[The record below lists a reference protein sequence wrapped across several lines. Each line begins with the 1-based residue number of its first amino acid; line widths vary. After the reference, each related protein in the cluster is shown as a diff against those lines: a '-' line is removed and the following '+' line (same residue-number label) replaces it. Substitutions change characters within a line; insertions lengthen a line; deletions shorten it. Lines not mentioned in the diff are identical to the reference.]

1 MSQPPPMQRHS
12 VLTGVRVI
20 EVGQVVA
27 APHCGLLLAAAGADV
42 IKVER
47 PPAGD
52 DTRQNPGFYPSGVSA
67 YFAQQNWGK
76 RSVLLDLTA
85 EPGKAA
91 FRRLL
96 AGADVLIE
104 NLRPGAIGRLG
115 FGWEQVSAVNPAL
128 VMCSISAFGQN
139 GPDSARPG
147 YGALAE
153 ARAGLYE
160 MTGEP
165 DGPPMSGQIPVA
177 DMMAAD
183 RAFGMICAA
192 LVGRARTGRGDYL
205 DVSLLDCA
213 VEIQDWAP
221 ERFTASDG
229 QDRPTR
235 RGRYDDALVPWGQF
249 ATTDGWIV
257 LIVSSDRFWPGLA
270 RLLGDLDPA
279 RRPELADLAAR
290 REHRDEIY
298 AAVARWAARLSS
310 DEALARL
317 GEAGVP
323 ADRVATIA
331 DVVADPH
338 LRARGM
344 FATLPSSAGR
354 PVLAPALRFASGAD
368 RPARDAPALGQHT
381 EEVLAEVGAT
391 AGAGADGPAEAS
403 FTKTLSDT
411 DLILFGGLTGD
422 QHPVHTDETSY
433 AARAAGGRTIH
444 AVFLLGL
451 MSTAVSR
458 LMQRRGLRTRFGGVR
473 SLRFLAAA
481 HPGDT
486 VRATARLVGIG
497 PDRVLRVTITATSDT
512 GTLLADGVAEME
524 LS

>member
-1 MSQPPPMQRHS
+1 MQRYS
-12 VLTGVRVI
+12 VLAGVRVI

-52 DTRQNPGFYPSGVSA
+52 DTRQNPGFYPSGMSA

-76 RSVLLDLTA
+76 RSIVLDLAA
-85 EPGKAA
+85 EPGKSA
-91 FRRLL
+91 FRGLL

-104 NLRPGAIGRLG
+104 NLRPGAMTRLG
-115 FGWEQVSAVNPAL
+115 FGWPQVSAVNPAL

-139 GPDSARPG
+139 GPDAGRPG

-165 DGPPMSGQIPVA
+165 GGPPMSGQIPVA
-177 DMMAAD
+177 DMMAAS

-213 VEIQDWAP
+213 VELQDWAP

-229 QDRPTR
+229 RDRPTR

-249 ATTDGWIV
+249 ATSDGWIV

-270 RLLGDLDPA
+270 GLLGDPGLA
-279 RRPELADLAAR
+279 QRPELAEAAAR

-298 AAVARWAARLSS
+298 AAVERWAAGLSC
-310 DEALARL
+310 DAALARL
-317 GEAGVP
+317 RAAGVP
-323 ADRVATIA
+323 ADRVSTIA
-331 DVVADPH
+331 DVVADPQ
-338 LRARGM
+338 LQARGM
-344 FATLPSSAGR
+344 FATLPSAAGR
-354 PVLAPALRFASGAD
+354 PVLGPALRFASDA

-381 EEVLAEVGAT
+381 AEVLAEIGT
-391 AGAGADGPAEAS
+391 GTGGRGPAEAS

-411 DLILFGGLTGD
+411 DLILFSGLSGD
-422 QHPVHTDETSY
+422 QHPVHTDETSD

-444 AVFLLGL
+444 AMFLLGL
-451 MSTAVSR
+451 MSTAASR

-473 SLRFLAAA
+473 GVRFYAAA
-481 HPGDT
+481 RPGDT
-486 VRATARLVGIG
+486 VRATARLASRG
-497 PDRVLRVTITATSDT
+497 PGGALTVAISATT
-512 GTLLADGVAEME
+512 HEGTLLADGMAELE
-524 LS
+524 SS

>member
-1 MSQPPPMQRHS
+1 MNKPPPMQRHS
-12 VLTGVRVI
+12 VLAGVRVI

-76 RSVLLDLTA
+76 RSVMLDLAA

-104 NLRPGAIGRLG
+104 NLRPGALSRLG
-115 FGWEQVSAVNPAL
+115 FGWQQVSAANPAL

-139 GPDSARPG
+139 GPDAGRPG

-192 LVGRARTGRGDYL
+192 LVGRARTGHGDYL

-213 VEIQDWAP
+213 VELQDWAA
-221 ERFTASDG
+221 ERYTASDG
-229 QDRPTR
+229 ADRPTR

-270 RLLGDLDPA
+270 GLLGDLDLT
-279 RRPELADLAAR
+279 RRPELADASAR

-298 AAVARWAARLSS
+298 PAVARWAAGLSC
-310 DEALARL
+310 DAALALLRD
-317 GEAGVP
+317 AGVP

-354 PVLAPALRFASGAD
+354 PVLAPALRFASGPD
-368 RPARDAPALGQHT
+368 GPAQDAPALGQHT
-381 EEVLAEVGAT
+381 AEVLAEIGD
-391 AGAGADGPAEAS
+391 GAGEPAPTEAS

-422 QHPVHTDETSY
+422 QHPVHVDETSD
-433 AARAAGGRTIH
+433 AARGAGGRTIH

-473 SLRFLAAA
+473 SLQFHAAA
-481 HPGDT
+481 RPGDT
-486 VRATARLVGIG
+486 VRATARLSGAG
-497 PDRVLRVTITATSDT
+497 PGGVLRVAVSATTDA
-512 GTLLADGVAEME
+512 GTLLADGIAEME
-524 LS
+524 PS

>member
-1 MSQPPPMQRHS
+1 MQRYS
-12 VLTGVRVI
+12 VLAGVRVI
-20 EVGQVVA
+20 EVGQVIA

-52 DTRQNPGFYPSGVSA
+52 DTRQNPVFYPSGVSA

-76 RSVLLDLTA
+76 RGIVLDLAA

-104 NLRPGAIGRLG
+104 NLRPGAMTRLG

-139 GPDSARPG
+139 GPDAGRPG

-192 LVGRARTGRGDYL
+192 LVGRGRTGRGDYL

-213 VEIQDWAP
+213 VELQDWAP
-221 ERFTASDG
+221 ERYTASDG
-229 QDRPTR
+229 RDRPTR

-270 RLLGDLDPA
+270 ALLGDLDLT
-279 RRPELADLAAR
+279 RRPELAGVAAR

-298 AAVARWAARLSS
+298 AAVARWAAGLSG
-310 DEALARL
+310 DAALALLRD
-317 GEAGVP
+317 AGVP

-344 FATLPSSAGR
+344 FAALPSSAGR

-381 EEVLAEVGAT
+381 AEVLAEIGDVLAE
-391 AGAGADGPAEAS
+391 DGPDGPEPAEAS

-411 DLILFGGLTGD
+411 DLILFGGLSGD
-422 QHPVHTDETSY
+422 LHPVHTDETSDP
-433 AARAAGGRTIH
+433 ARATGGRTIH

-458 LMQRRGLRTRFGGVR
+458 LMQRHGLRTRFGGVR
-473 SLRFLAAA
+473 SLRFHAAA
-481 HPGDT
+481 RPGDT
-486 VRATARLVGIG
+486 VRATARLAGRG
-497 PDRVLRVTITATSDT
+497 PDGVLRVAISATTSA
-512 GTLLADGVAEME
+512 GTLLADGIAEME
-524 LS
+524 PS